1 MWWEFV
7 ANNKDGSSSYTW
19 MNAYAVD
26 IDEKTNVDAFMKE
39 LADTF
44 KFNVD
49 GMIIKSSGE

>member
-7 ANNKDGSSSYTW
+7 TNNKDGSSSYTW